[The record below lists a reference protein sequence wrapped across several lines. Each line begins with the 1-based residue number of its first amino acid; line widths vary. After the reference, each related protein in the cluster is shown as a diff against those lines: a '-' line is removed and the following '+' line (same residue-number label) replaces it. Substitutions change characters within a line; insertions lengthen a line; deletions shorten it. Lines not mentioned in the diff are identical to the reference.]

1 MAAIEITKE
10 NYEAEVL
17 QSDKPVL
24 LDFWASWCGP
34 CQMVSPVIEQ
44 IGEENDSIRVGKVNV
59 DEQGELTMQFRV
71 VSIPTLVVMKGG
83 EEVNRNCWGCLE
95 KRNFS
100 NAVKAKEGGVKND
113 SEKETIA
120 FHGAWRLFVCTYCGV
135 DRGEG
140 NIRQ

>member
-71 VSIPTLVVMKGG
+71 VPIPTLVVMKGG
-83 EEVNRNCWGCLE
+83 EEVNRIVGAAS
-95 KRNFS
+95 K
-100 NAVKAKEGGVKND
+100 
-113 SEKETIA
+113 SEILA
-120 FHGAWRLFVCTYCGV
+120 ML
-135 DRGEG
+135 
-140 NIRQ
+140 

>member
-59 DEQGELTMQFRV
+59 DEQGVLTMQFRV

-83 EEVNRNCWGCLE
+83 EEVNRIVGAAS
-95 KRNFS
+95 K
-100 NAVKAKEGGVKND
+100 
-113 SEKETIA
+113 SEILA
-120 FHGAWRLFVCTYCGV
+120 ML
-135 DRGEG
+135 
-140 NIRQ
+140 

>member
-59 DEQGELTMQFRV
+59 DEQGELTMQCRV

-83 EEVNRNCWGCLE
+83 EEVNRIVGAAS
-95 KRNFS
+95 K
-100 NAVKAKEGGVKND
+100 
-113 SEKETIA
+113 SEILA
-120 FHGAWRLFVCTYCGV
+120 ML
-135 DRGEG
+135 
-140 NIRQ
+140 

>member
-24 LDFWASWCGP
+24 VDFWATWCGP

-59 DEQGELTMQFRV
+59 DEQGELTMQYRV

-83 EEVNRNCWGCLE
+83 EEVNRIVGAAS
-95 KRNFS
+95 K
-100 NAVKAKEGGVKND
+100 
-113 SEKETIA
+113 SEILA
-120 FHGAWRLFVCTYCGV
+120 ML
-135 DRGEG
+135 
-140 NIRQ
+140 

>member
-17 QSDKPVL
+17 HSDKPVL

-83 EEVNRNCWGCLE
+83 EEVNRIVGAAS
-95 KRNFS
+95 K
-100 NAVKAKEGGVKND
+100 
-113 SEKETIA
+113 SEILA
-120 FHGAWRLFVCTYCGV
+120 ML
-135 DRGEG
+135 
-140 NIRQ
+140 

>member
-59 DEQGELTMQFRV
+59 DEQGELTMQFHV

-83 EEVNRNCWGCLE
+83 EEVNRIVGAAS
-95 KRNFS
+95 K
-100 NAVKAKEGGVKND
+100 
-113 SEKETIA
+113 SEILA
-120 FHGAWRLFVCTYCGV
+120 ML
-135 DRGEG
+135 
-140 NIRQ
+140 

>member
-59 DEQGELTMQFRV
+59 DEQGELTMQSRV

-83 EEVNRNCWGCLE
+83 EEVNRIVGAAS
-95 KRNFS
+95 K
-100 NAVKAKEGGVKND
+100 
-113 SEKETIA
+113 SEILA
-120 FHGAWRLFVCTYCGV
+120 ML
-135 DRGEG
+135 
-140 NIRQ
+140 

>member
-17 QSDKPVL
+17 QSDKTVL

-83 EEVNRNCWGCLE
+83 EEVNRIVGAAS
-95 KRNFS
+95 K
-100 NAVKAKEGGVKND
+100 
-113 SEKETIA
+113 SEILA
-120 FHGAWRLFVCTYCGV
+120 ML
-135 DRGEG
+135 
-140 NIRQ
+140 

>member
-17 QSDKPVL
+17 QTDKPLL

-83 EEVNRNCWGCLE
+83 EEVNRIVGAAS
-95 KRNFS
+95 K
-100 NAVKAKEGGVKND
+100 
-113 SEKETIA
+113 SEILA
-120 FHGAWRLFVCTYCGV
+120 ML
-135 DRGEG
+135 
-140 NIRQ
+140 

>member
-59 DEQGELTMQFRV
+59 GEQGELTMQFRV

-83 EEVNRNCWGCLE
+83 EEVNRIVGAAS
-95 KRNFS
+95 K
-100 NAVKAKEGGVKND
+100 
-113 SEKETIA
+113 SEILA
-120 FHGAWRLFVCTYCGV
+120 ML
-135 DRGEG
+135 
-140 NIRQ
+140 

>member
-34 CQMVSPVIEQ
+34 CQMVSPGIEQ

-83 EEVNRNCWGCLE
+83 EEVNRIVGAAS
-95 KRNFS
+95 K
-100 NAVKAKEGGVKND
+100 
-113 SEKETIA
+113 SEILA
-120 FHGAWRLFVCTYCGV
+120 ML
-135 DRGEG
+135 
-140 NIRQ
+140 